1 MIQQPDAPRQ
11 FDLCT
16 GRDIGDFEL
25 KTHSC
30 IIKCIFPIVYF
41 AEFTR
46 HVASRRGAF
55 IGAVDIYVR
64 AFFARRRRDAEAV
77 GGADE
82 AEGEGEGEARHLLAC
97 DRVSVVLSTLS
108 LRASRASDAISSG
121 KTTQSKRSC
130 ERRVY
135 AEHAMCRR
143 QDDLKAFLSC
153 GRRRRT

>member
-41 AEFTR
+41 AEFPR

-97 DRVSVVLSTLS
+97 DRVRRVAAVAEP
-108 LRASRASDAISSG
+108 RARHVRPEDAISSRKPLKVNG
-121 KTTQSKRSC
+121 LASVEVMRRSPCVAAKTIC
-130 ERRVY
+130 
-135 AEHAMCRR
+135 
-143 QDDLKAFLSC
+143 KAF
-153 GRRRRT
+153 

>member
-97 DRVSVVLSTLS
+97 DRHVRRTRFPVEKPVL
-108 LRASRASDAISSG
+108 
-121 KTTQSKRSC
+121 KTTQSKLRASRQSGVRHVSPP
-130 ERRVY
+130 RRFG
-135 AEHAMCRR
+135 R
-143 QDDLKAFLSC
+143 LSE
-153 GRRRRT
+153 